1 MLRRLSAP
9 LVIALAAIVVACNP
23 YSSQESATPIGVVL
37 MNART
42 KGTGYTTYPK
52 VNFYTVGSAT
62 FTFSSVNSDTC
73 VVAPYDP
80 TAVPTNNAKRIGA
93 GAFML
98 MSFAADTDTLRMA
111 TTTDR
116 TYAPATTAG
125 VAFNPGDSVAF
136 RIAGDVAGFPA
147 LRASA
152 MTAEPFTITT
162 PTIPPANQPMAIN
175 WTPANDNN
183 AAMYISLLYN
193 SSAGAGTGL
202 NTQIFCDFHDDGQGT
217 VQANLIP
224 PLSASSVPWTMLAQ
238 RVRSN
243 LIVTPVT
250 AANGYVNII
259 STFEVPTPVSP

>member
-9 LVIALAAIVVACNP
+9 LVIAFAAIVVACNP
-23 YSSQESATPIGVVL
+23 YSSQESATPVGVVL

-42 KGTGYTTYPK
+42 KGNGYTTYPK
-52 VNFYTVGSAT
+52 INFYSVGSAT
-62 FTFSSVNSDTC
+62 FTFSNVASDTC
-73 VVAPYDP
+73 VVAPYDSGAVATN
-80 TAVPTNNAKRIGA
+80 TATRIGA

-111 TTTDR
+111 TTSDR
-116 TYAPATTAG
+116 TYAPATLTG
-125 VAFNPGDSVAF
+125 ITFNPGDSVAF
-136 RIAGDVAGFPA
+136 RIAGDAAGFPA
-147 LRASA
+147 LTGSA

-162 PTIPPANQPMAIN
+162 PTIPPANQPMVVN

-183 AAMYISLLYN
+183 AAMYISLIYN
-193 SSAGAGTGL
+193 NGTGAGL
-202 NTQIFCDFHDDGQGT
+202 NTQIFCDFHDDGQGS

-224 PLSASSVPWTMLAQ
+224 ALNASSVPWTMFAQ

-243 LIVTPVT
+243 LLLTSAT
-250 AANGYVNII
+250 SSTGYLNII